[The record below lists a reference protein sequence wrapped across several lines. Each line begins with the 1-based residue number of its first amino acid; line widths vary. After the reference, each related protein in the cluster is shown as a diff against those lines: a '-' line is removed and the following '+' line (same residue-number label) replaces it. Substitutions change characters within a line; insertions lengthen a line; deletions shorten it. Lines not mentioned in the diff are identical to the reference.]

1 MRNVRKLSCLSHLV
15 AISLFAVVLSSCEQ
29 TSSSK
34 LTDTQI
40 KSIKVLSPEQ
50 IDFVS
55 LNPARG
61 DAAPQAGM
69 LWGDLREDVPTG
81 MILKFADGF
90 ASPPHIHNIT
100 YRGVVIN
107 GALHNDDPEA
117 ANMWMG
123 QGSYWMQPA
132 GEDHITSAKPGGPA
146 TAFLEI
152 QEGPYL
158 VQPSDGAFDN
168 GERPVNVDR
177 TNLVW
182 VPAKKMNWTSPTSS
196 SNTVNAEIS
205 FLWGSLEPGLPSA
218 TMLKILGGDAIS
230 FKGEKTPFHAVVIAG
245 TISHSVRDASDTT
258 PLNAGSYFT
267 SNPGVTHQ
275 VACKGD
281 ENCMLYIRTENR
293 FVIE

>member
-146 TAFLEI
+146 
-152 QEGPYL
+152 
-158 VQPSDGAFDN
+158 
-168 GERPVNVDR
+168 
-177 TNLVW
+177 
-182 VPAKKMNWTSPTSS
+182 
-196 SNTVNAEIS
+196 
-205 FLWGSLEPGLPSA
+205 WGSLEPGLPSA